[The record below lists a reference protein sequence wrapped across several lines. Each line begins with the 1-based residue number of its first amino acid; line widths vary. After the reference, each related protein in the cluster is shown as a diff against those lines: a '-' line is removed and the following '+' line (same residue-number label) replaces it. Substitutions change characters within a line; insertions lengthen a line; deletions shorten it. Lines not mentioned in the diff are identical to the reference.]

1 MSKQSLPTPAQMQV
15 LNELK
20 RLGPA
25 SAQQIARPLGVSSM
39 AVRFHLSILEK
50 AGCVATTLKRGVR
63 GRPTYLYSLTES
75 AHAFFPNEYG
85 DWANR
90 FLASLV
96 RLGGEAKVAQVFAQ
110 MRDSAVAQH
119 RPGMTGK
126 DLEGRVA
133 EMAKIQSESGYMA
146 DWRRLDAN
154 TFELTEHNCGILQV
168 AHNCPQ
174 ACDCELRM
182 MQDLLGAPV
191 FRQEHIAKGDSCCR
205 YVIQRVPMSASKR
218 SWRRPRVRAK
228 TPA

>member
-1 MSKQSLPTPAQMQV
+1 MSTQSLPTPAQMQV
-15 LNELK
+15 LNQLK
-20 RLGPA
+20 RLAPS
-25 SAQQIARPLGVSSM
+25 SAQQIARSLRVSSM
-39 AVRFHLSILEK
+39 AVRHHLSVLEK
-50 AGCVATTLKRGVR
+50 AGWAATTLKRGVR

-90 FLASLV
+90 FLANLV
-96 RLGGEAKVAQVFAQ
+96 RLDGEAKVAQVFTR

-119 RPGMTGK
+119 RPRMAGK
-126 DLEGRVA
+126 HLEGRVA

-146 DWRRLDAN
+146 EWRRLDAK
-154 TFELTEHNCGILQV
+154 TFELTEHNCAILQV
-168 AHNCPQ
+168 ALNCPQ

-205 YVIQRVPMSASKR
+205 YVIQRVPIYASKR
-218 SWRRPRVRAK
+218 DRRRPPARPK
-228 TPA
+228 TPG

>member
-20 RLGPA
+20 RLGPS
-25 SAQQIARPLGVSSM
+25 SAQQMAGSLRVSSM
-39 AVRFHLSILEK
+39 AVRHHLSILEK
-50 AGCVATTLKRGVR
+50 AGWLATTLKRGVR

-75 AHAFFPNEYG
+75 AQAFFPNEYG
-85 DWANR
+85 DWVNR
-90 FLASLV
+90 CLASLM
-96 RLGGEAKVAQVFAQ
+96 RLNGEVKVAQVFAQ

-119 RPGMTGK
+119 WPRMASK

-146 DWRRLDAN
+146 DWRRLDAK
-154 TFELTEHNCGILQV
+154 TFELTEHNCAILQV

-182 MQDLLGAPV
+182 MRDLLGASV
-191 FRQEHIAKGDSCCR
+191 FRLEHIAKGDSCCR
-205 YVIQRVPMSASKR
+205 YVIEQVPISVSKR
-218 SWRRPRVRAK
+218 SRRRHPARAK
-228 TPA
+228 IPR